1 MHDFPPA
8 SIAPNGAQAPET
20 LNAPWRALAQ
30 KMKHLNEQDL
40 QENLIVDVDHIHVK
54 AVSDVEADRHVV
66 DPYLLTG
73 FGGHYV
79 PQPLDPDCVEVQDTI
94 GWQGIAE
101 TTISTGEDVLWCVGQ
116 VAYFCSAQ
124 DVMQSVYPARVQFA
138 LEVDGT
144 VFTESITGHS
154 NTNVTAPYELYATDH
169 TDKDYSEW
177 DSRHVERLPD
187 AVGLSGASKSVRV
200 VWSVPVTEGT
210 HTVRLVA
217 RRITRVYTPSLTK
230 LNGSDA
236 EIRRDVMVNATTLS
250 LDNVFVTNRSLAVVR
265 VGGWQ
270 GTVGLPEAEF
280 APEDY
285 QDQDIVTEN
294 SLTTN
299 RIIQAEN
306 ALNGIKPGNVQRGAL
321 RHEHLPSIT
330 SDAHQETEISLATWM
345 PVFDGFENTTGTHA
359 LINDNGGSGFDWSD
373 GEGWCCI
380 MADLDIHD
388 LYETTQPASKED
400 KPGCFFVLGKLA
412 LSDGTS
418 TYVLP
423 GTEMYLSNDVFAY
436 DNIDE
441 ASGAGSLPYTS
452 KDERFRGAMGTMHDN
467 LSLTWVGKVT
477 DLPIQT
483 FQEAYVLVT
492 THNGISGDGDV
503 EVTVKRR
510 NLSIF
515 RCRR

>member
-1 MHDFPPA
+1 LHEFPPA
-8 SIAPNGAQAPET
+8 KIAPTGAQAPEV
-20 LNAPWRALAQ
+20 LNAPWRFLAQ
-30 KMKHLNEQDL
+30 KIGRLGEQDL
-40 QENLIVDVDHIHVK
+40 QADLVPDVEHIHLK

-79 PQPLDPDCVEVQDTI
+79 PQPLDPDCIEVQDTI
-94 GWQGIAE
+94 GWQGISE
-101 TTISTGEDVLWCVGQ
+101 VQITTGEDVLWCVGQ
-116 VAYFCSAQ
+116 VAYFCAAQ
-124 DVMQSVYPARVQFA
+124 DLMQSVYPARVQFA
-138 LEVDGT
+138 IEVDGT

-154 NTNVTAPYELYATDH
+154 NTNITAPYELYDTDH

-217 RRITRVYTPSLTK
+217 RRVSRVYNPSLTK
-230 LNGSDA
+230 LEGRDA

-250 LDNVFVTNRSLAVVR
+250 LDNVFVTNRSIVAVR

-270 GTVGLPEAEF
+270 GTAGLPEAEF
-280 APEDY
+280 APDDY
-285 QDQDIVTEN
+285 VDQDIVTEN

-299 RIIQAEN
+299 RIIKAEQ
-306 ALNGIKPGNVQRGAL
+306 ALNGVKPGNIQRGAL

-330 SDAHQETEISLATWM
+330 ADAFQETDITLATWM
-345 PVFDGFENTTGTHA
+345 PVFAAFEDTTGTHA
-359 LINDNGGSGFDWSD
+359 LINDNDGAGFDWSD

-380 MADLDIHD
+380 MADLDVHD
-388 LYETTQPASKED
+388 LYSNGQPSGD
-400 KPGCFFVLGKLA
+400 GKPGTYLFLGKLA
-412 LSDGTS
+412 LSDGT
-418 TYVLP
+418 TTTVIP
-423 GTEMYLSNDVFAY
+423 GTEMYLSNDVFAF
-436 DNIDE
+436 DNIDSS
-441 ASGAGSLPYTS
+441 SGSGSLPYTS
-452 KDERFRGAMGTMHDN
+452 KDDRFRGDMGTMHDN
-467 LSLTWVGKVT
+467 LSLTWVGKVS

-492 THNGISGDGDV
+492 THNGASGAGDV